1 MKQLLVMS
9 MAVAVLASC
18 SKDQDP
24 IIVVPP
30 SNGSSITLNGLIGSE
45 AGASAGNSVF
55 VDFST
60 DKQSAILRDSW
71 DLAFTSS
78 STYKVAINLTN
89 GVSAVQVNKT
99 DLNTVTEADVNLD
112 TLKLGQGLGSFA
124 VIDDIREA
132 NILNKT
138 VIAEI
143 SATDNN
149 NKVYVVNRKGGTNGT
164 ILGVAD
170 LFKIRVL
177 RKGNGYTLQYAK
189 LNETSFKSLDISKNT
204 DFNFQF
210 VSLVTGT
217 PVNVEPEK
225 SSWDIM
231 WSWNISSTSFGT
243 GLIPYGFSDIVL
255 TNNIAGVTSFER
267 VYSSVE
273 VATDAYSKFNKD
285 SAAKYAY
292 SDNRMNI
299 GSNWR
304 LTVASGGE
312 AAGIRKNRF
321 YIIKDQAGNV
331 YKLKFISAGIANDGG
346 TRGKPQIAYELIR

>member
-1 MKQLLVMS
+1 MKQLLVMT
-9 MAVAVLASC
+9 MALAVLASC

-30 SNGSSITLNGLIGSE
+30 SNGSTLELNGTTTG
-45 AGASAGNSVF
+45 AGANAENSVF
-55 VDFST
+55 VDFSV
-60 DKQSAILRDSW
+60 DKQSAVLRDSW
-71 DLAFTSS
+71 DLAFASNN
-78 STYKVAINLTN
+78 TYKVAINLTN

-99 DLNTVTEADVNLD
+99 DINTVTEADVKLD
-112 TLKLGQGLGSFA
+112 TLKLGQGFGSFA
-124 VIDDIREA
+124 VIDDVRET

-189 LNETSFKSLDISKNT
+189 LNETSFKSLDIPKNA

-210 VSLVTGT
+210 VSLVNGT
-217 PVNVEPEK
+217 TVNVEPEK
-225 SSWDIM
+225 TSWDIM
-231 WSWNISSTSFGT
+231 WSWNISSTSFGA

-255 TNNIAGVTSFER
+255 TNNIGGVTAYER
-267 VYSSVE
+267 IYSSAE
-273 VATDAYSKFNKD
+273 IATDAYSKFNKD
-285 SAAKYAY
+285 SATKYAY
-292 SDNRMNI
+292 TDNRMSI

-304 LTVASGGE
+304 ATTGTVGVKKDRFYVVKD
-312 AAGIRKNRF
+312 AAGN
-321 YIIKDQAGNV
+321 A
-331 YKLKFISAGIANDGG
+331 YKLKFLSFTTQDGG
-346 TRGKPQIAYELIR
+346 TRGKPQIAYELIK